1 MQHKRLLTILMIGML
16 SISALPVSAAETTT
30 ATDTTA
36 ALAATALQATTG
48 TAAYAA
54 LTTVTQGKTT
64 APLSQIYC
72 ETLGYYLANHEWWNA
87 ITLLQAI
94 NLPAGESTKDD
105 DMLYIATASGTLG
118 IGRFGSRQYAHL
130 VDDRYGYCVASYT
143 ETIEPLTSGY
153 LDGDYNH
160 DGKVND
166 TDTFLVKHHNE
177 KRTYNGI
184 VGFYTEMVQ

>member
-1 MQHKRLLTILMIGML
+1 MKKYLISLLLILSL
-16 SISALPVSAAETTT
+16 SAMPVSAAETT
-30 ATDTTA
+30 DTA
-36 ALAATALQATTG
+36 AIV
-48 TAAYAA
+48 
-54 LTTVTQGKTT
+54 TVTQGKETT
-64 APLSQIYC
+64 VITQQYY
-72 ETLGYYLANHEWWNA
+72 ETLAYYLSAHEWWNA

-94 NLPAGESTKDD
+94 HLPVGESTQGN
-105 DMLYIATASGTLG
+105 DMIYVTTSFGTLG
-118 IGRFGSRQYAHL
+118 LGRSGRQYAHL
-130 VDDRYGYCVASYT
+130 VEDRYGYCVASYT

-166 TDTFLVKHHNE
+166 TFLMKHHNE